1 MFSIKKEEKNI
12 KIALILIELS
22 FALVGL
28 VYIFKLG
35 DSTLLGSLEN
45 FDNDD
50 VKYIRS
56 AWNLVENNILSY
68 ESIYEPSVYI
78 MPGLTFVLSVFVRLF
93 GKFDGVIAFRI
104 FQIFIQCGSLY
115 IIFLI
120 GRKLFNSRIAIIA
133 CIVNSLYIVEFYVP
147 SLILM
152 ETIFKFLLLLLVY
165 LSIYAVERKS
175 TKLYIAAGIVWSI
188 ACLFRPT
195 IAAFPA
201 VILLVWIVK
210 KEYKLKDMFK
220 YASIV
225 LGIFCIIMSP
235 WWIRNYKQ
243 FNTFIPFTASS
254 GNPFLQGTFVN
265 YDQSNGFGVSYEK
278 GDNYIESNKNEIR
291 AGIERLKTYGKKEP
305 LKYLYWYTIG
315 KTWYFW
321 KAPFYWNGIIGF
333 ILALIQ
339 HYFILI
345 TSILGIR
352 LSIKKSSLRSRSILI
367 ILGTII
373 IFNIAYLPYYTFER
387 YSYPLISLL
396 TIFSGYIIDNWI
408 EKKKT
413 VRTS

>member
-12 KIALILIELS
+12 KVALILIEVI
-22 FALVGL
+22 FALIAL
-28 VYIFKLG
+28 LYILKFG
-35 DSTLLGSLEN
+35 DSTLLGSMES

-56 AWNLVENNILSY
+56 AWNLVENKILSY
-68 ESIYEPSVYI
+68 ENITEPTVYI
-78 MPGLTFVLSVFVRLF
+78 MPGLTFILSGFVALL
-93 GKFDGVIAFRI
+93 GKFNAIVAFRI

-120 GRKLFNSRIAIIA
+120 GRKLFNSRIGIIA
-133 CIVNSLYIVEFYVP
+133 CLINSLYVVEFYVT

-165 LSIYAVERKS
+165 LSMYAIERKN
-175 TKLYIAAGIVWSI
+175 TRLYIIAGIVWGT

-195 IAAFPA
+195 IAAFPG
-201 VILLVWIVK
+201 VILLAWIMK

-225 LGIFCIIMSP
+225 LVIFCLIMTP

-265 YDQSNGFGVSYEK
+265 YDQSGGFGVPYEK
-278 GDNYIESNKNEIR
+278 GENYIESNKNEIK
-291 AGIERLKTYGKKEP
+291 AGIERLKIYGREEP
-305 LKYLYWYTIG
+305 IKYIYWYTLG
-315 KTWYFW
+315 KTFYFW
-321 KAPFYWNGIIGF
+321 KSPFYWNGVIGF

-345 TSILGIR
+345 SAIVGIVMCK
-352 LSIKKSSLRSRSILI
+352 KKSTWNFDILI
-367 ILGTII
+367 ILGTVIL
-373 IFNIAYLPYYTFER
+373 FNLVYLPYFTFER

-396 TIFSGYIIDNWI
+396 TIFSGYIIDNLI
-408 EKKKT
+408 KKKR
-413 VRTS
+413 VKKID

>member
-1 MFSIKKEEKNI
+1 
-12 KIALILIELS
+12 
-22 FALVGL
+22 
-28 VYIFKLG
+28 
-35 DSTLLGSLEN
+35 
-45 FDNDD
+45 
-50 VKYIRS
+50 
-56 AWNLVENNILSY
+56 
-68 ESIYEPSVYI
+68 
-78 MPGLTFVLSVFVRLF
+78 
-93 GKFDGVIAFRI
+93 
-104 FQIFIQCGSLY
+104 
-115 IIFLI
+115 
-120 GRKLFNSRIAIIA
+120 
-133 CIVNSLYIVEFYVP
+133 
-147 SLILM
+147 
-152 ETIFKFLLLLLVY
+152 
-165 LSIYAVERKS
+165 
-175 TKLYIAAGIVWSI
+175 
-188 ACLFRPT
+188 
-195 IAAFPA
+195 
-201 VILLVWIVK
+201 
-210 KEYKLKDMFK
+210 MFK

-265 YDQSNGFGVSYEK
+265 YDQSNGFGVLYEK
-278 GDNYIESNKNEIR
+278 GDNYIESNKNEIK

-305 LKYLYWYTIG
+305 LKYLSWYTLG

-321 KAPFYWNGIIGF
+321 RTPFYWNGIIGF

-352 LSIKKSSLRSRSILI
+352 LSVKKSSLRDNTLI

-396 TIFSGYIIDNWI
+396 TIFSGYIIDSWI

-413 VRTS
+413 VRIS